1 MKYTVSER
9 TITVETTEPGEQL
22 TRETVQALTGRD
34 VHPLALAAP
43 EPMKM
48 EQGDLENFDKVLDA
62 MNTPIDMT
70 PDPLE
75 DLSFTDVSPEVL
87 ANEFA
92 GYDLATMVP
101 ANIMAA
107 E

>member
-22 TRETVQALTGRD
+22 TRETVQALTGRTEAWQT
-34 VHPLALAAP
+34 VERLALAAP
-43 EPMKM
+43 EV
-48 EQGDLENFDKVLDA
+48 Q
-62 MNTPIDMT
+62 TPIDMT

-75 DLSFTDVSPEVL
+75 PDFRYTDVSPEIL

-92 GYDLATMVP
+92 GYDLANMVP
-101 ANIMAA
+101 ANILAA

>member
-22 TRETVQALTGRD
+22 TRETVQALTSRTEAWQT
-34 VHPLALAAP
+34 VERLALAAP
-43 EPMKM
+43 ETTP
-48 EQGDLENFDKVLDA
+48 EVQSEIDL
-62 MNTPIDMT
+62 T

-75 DLSFTDVSPEVL
+75 PDFRYTDVSPEIL

-92 GYDLATMVP
+92 GYDLANMVP
-101 ANIMAA
+101 ANILAA